1 MRLRSL
7 APVLAAALLLAAC
20 GTPSG
25 TKKKAE
31 PSKPADQAPAEF
43 KVKFETSKGEFVVH
57 VHRDWAPRGADRF
70 YELVKSGFYDD
81 SRFFRVI
88 KEYVAQF
95 GLAKD
100 PKLSQLYAKSQIADD
115 PVMKSNMKGRV
126 SFAKA
131 GPSSRTSQVFISLRN
146 NRALDEQGFAPFGEV
161 ISGMESVEKLHYGYG
176 DYGGIDQS
184 RILAEGNQYL
194 DRNFS
199 RLDKLVKATIVEEG
213 ASSSSTPAKP

>member
-1 MRLRSL
+1 MRSPQLVR
-7 APVLAAALLLAAC
+7 VLAAAVLLTSC
-20 GTPSG
+20 GPAPE

-31 PSKPADQAPAEF
+31 SPRPANQAPAEF
-43 KVKFETSKGEFVVH
+43 KVKFETSKGDFVVH

-100 PKLSQLYAKSQIADD
+100 PKVSQLYAKSQIADD
-115 PVMKSNMKGRV
+115 LVLKSNMKGRI

-131 GPSSRTSQVFISLRN
+131 GPASRTSQVFISLRN

-161 ISGMESVEKLHYGYG
+161 IQGMENVEKLHYGYG

-194 DRNFS
+194 DRNFA

-213 ASSSSTPAKP
+213 TSPASGSSK